1 MTVRDL
7 RADLATTP
15 AQVAFRDE
23 LRGWLEEN
31 LTDEFMIR
39 GLWDPTGAAGEA
51 FEARREWQRRLH
63 KGGWSGV
70 HWPAEHGGRG
80 ASLIEY
86 AIWLVTCAE
95 AGAPE
100 PVGVIGLNM
109 VGPTL
114 IHHGSPRQ
122 QRHLAAIL
130 SSDEVWCQLFSEPDA
145 GSDLGNVQTRA
156 VPDGEGGWKVRGQKV
171 WTSWAEYADH
181 GLLLARTGER
191 RFSGLS
197 VFLVDMQSPG
207 VTTRPLVQMSG
218 EAHFSEVFLDDVRL
232 ASDAL
237 VGPLN
242 HGWTVATST
251 LVHERTTAI
260 LGRHAAT
267 AAAAGELLELADRV
281 RAAPDQRQEAV
292 RLWSQAQLLRLNG
305 HRGVAAADVAGGEA
319 QPVSY
324 TQRLHWG
331 LTHRAILDL
340 GVSLMGPQALA
351 GDSTQWSRLA
361 CASRGWT
368 IGGGTSEVQR
378 NMLAEKVLGLPR

>member
-1 MTVRDL
+1 MITHL
-7 RADLATTP
+7 RADLAATP
-15 AQVAFRDE
+15 EHQAFRDE
-23 LRGWLEEN
+23 LRSWLGEH
-31 LTDEFMIR
+31 LTDDFLIG

-51 FEARREWQRRLH
+51 FEARRDWQRRLH
-63 KGGWSGV
+63 KGGWCAV

-80 ASLIEY
+80 ASLTEY

-114 IHHGSPRQ
+114 IHHGTPAQ
-122 QRHLAAIL
+122 QRHLPNIL
-130 SSDEVWCQLFSEPDA
+130 SADEVWCQLFSEPDA

-156 VPDGEGGWKVRGQKV
+156 VPDGDGWRASGQKV
-171 WTSWAEYADH
+171 WTSWGEYADH
-181 GLLLARTGER
+181 GLLLARTGGP
-191 RFSGLS
+191 RFGGLS
-197 VFLVDMQSPG
+197 VFLVEMQAPG

-232 ASDAL
+232 AGDSL

-242 HGWTVATST
+242 GGWTVATST
-251 LVHERTTAI
+251 LLHERTTAI
-260 LGRHAAT
+260 LARHAST
-267 AAAAGELLELADRV
+267 AAAANQLVLLAGT
-281 RAAPDQRQEAV
+281 AGGAPAWRQEAV
-292 RLWSQAQLLRLNG
+292 RLWCDAQVLRLNG
-305 HRGVAAADVAGGEA
+305 LRGVAEADGAGGEPA
-319 QPVSY
+319 PVSY
-324 TQRLHWG
+324 TQRLQWG

-340 GVSLMGPQALA
+340 GVSLLGA
-351 GDSTQWSRLA
+351 GAVAGQHDPWARLA

-368 IGGGTSEVQR
+368 IGGGTTEVQR